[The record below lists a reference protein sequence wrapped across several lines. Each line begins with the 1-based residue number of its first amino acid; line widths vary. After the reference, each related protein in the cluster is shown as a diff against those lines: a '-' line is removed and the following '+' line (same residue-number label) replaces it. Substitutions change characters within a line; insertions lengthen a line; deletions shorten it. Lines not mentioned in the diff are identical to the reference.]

1 MALSQIAARS
11 LAWSREER
19 IFVLLVL
26 CFASSVNLVDR
37 MLITILIEPIKREFS
52 SSDTEMGLL
61 TGLSFAAVYAT
72 AAFPI
77 ARYTDR
83 GVRRNVIAWSV
94 LVWGSMTMLC
104 GLARSYGQLAVARM
118 GVALGE
124 AGYQPAAHSM
134 IADLFPLRRRGT
146 ALGLFNA
153 AASLGIGFGLFFGGW
168 MHAHFNWR
176 TIFVI
181 VGAPCLLLAPFI
193 RVAVRE
199 PPRGLA
205 EPLSSSA
212 VSAERPPPL
221 RETLSR
227 LATTRT
233 FRFLVIAGMSCQFV
247 NYGLQLWMASFFLRV
262 HGMDA
267 KEVGLKLGLA
277 SSVGLFVGTTASGA
291 LADALGRRDVRW
303 YMRVAGAGTFLGMP
317 LAIATLLAPA
327 ANAAF
332 ACYCVTIC
340 LLSCFA
346 TPVHTM
352 TQTIVAP
359 RMRGTAAA
367 ITGFWMNL
375 VGLGLGPLFV
385 GLLNDHY
392 QASLGNLAVRRSL
405 LILTSG
411 CVLAAYFCFST
422 NATIREDLAA
432 GVR

>member
-1 MALSQIAARS
+1 MSQSHVAARS

-19 IFVLLVL
+19 IFVLLIL

-52 SSDTEMGLL
+52 ASDTEMGLL

-134 IADLFPLRRRGT
+134 IADLFPLRRRGF

-168 MHAHFNWR
+168 MHARFGWR
-176 TIFVI
+176 TIFVA
-181 VGAPCLLLAPFI
+181 VGAPCLLLAPLV
-193 RVAVRE
+193 RLTVRE

-205 EPLSSSA
+205 EPPSSCA
-212 VSAERPPPL
+212 ASAERPPL
-221 RETLSR
+221 GATLSR
-227 LATTRT
+227 LAKMRT
-233 FRFLVIAGMSCQFV
+233 FRLLAIAGMSCQFV

-262 HGMDA
+262 HGLVA
-267 KEVGLKLGLA
+267 TEVGFKLGLA
-277 SSVGLFVGTTASGA
+277 SSIGLFVGTTASGA

-303 YMRVAGAGTFLGMP
+303 YMRVAGAGTLLGMP
-317 LAIATLLAPA
+317 VAMLNLLIPS

-346 TPVHTM
+346 TPIHAM
-352 TQTIVAP
+352 TQTIAAP
-359 RMRGTAAA
+359 GMRATASS
-367 ITGFWMNL
+367 IMGFWMNL
-375 VGLGLGPLFV
+375 VGLGFGPLFV
-385 GLLNDHY
+385 GMLNDHF

-411 CVLAAYFCFST
+411 CMLAAYFCFST
-422 NATIREDLAA
+422 NASIREDLAA
-432 GVR
+432 ADP

>member
-37 MLITILIEPIKREFS
+37 MLISILIEPIKREFS
-52 SSDTEMGLL
+52 ASDTQMGLL

-83 GVRRNVIAWSV
+83 GVRRNVIVWCV

-104 GLARSYGQLAVARM
+104 GFARSYWQLAVARM

-134 IADLFPLRRRGT
+134 IADLFPLRRRGS

-168 MHAHFNWR
+168 MHANFGWR
-176 TIFVI
+176 TIFVA

-193 RVAVRE
+193 RLKVRE
-199 PPRGLA
+199 PPRGLTD
-205 EPLSSSA
+205 PRPSA
-212 VSAERPPPL
+212 AASAERPPL
-221 RETLSR
+221 GAALSR
-227 LATTRT
+227 LATMRT
-233 FRFLVIAGMSCQFV
+233 FRFLVIAGTSCQFV

-262 HGMDA
+262 HGMDP
-267 KEVGLKLGLA
+267 KEVGFKLGLA
-277 SSVGLFVGTTASGA
+277 SSIGLCIGTTASGA

-303 YMRVAGAGTFLGMP
+303 YMRVAGAGTLLGMP
-317 LAIATLLAPA
+317 VAICSLLARS

-346 TPVHTM
+346 TPIHAM
-352 TQTIVAP
+352 TQTIVTP
-359 RMRGTAAA
+359 RMRGTAAS

-385 GLLNDHY
+385 GMLNDHF
-392 QASLGNLAVRRSL
+392 QASLGSLAVRRSL

-422 NATIREDLAA
+422 NASIREDLAA
-432 GVR
+432 ADP

>member
-1 MALSQIAARS
+1 MAQSHAAGRR

-52 SSDTEMGLL
+52 SSDTQMGLL

-77 ARYTDR
+77 ARYSDR

-104 GLARSYGQLAVARM
+104 GFARSYWQLAVTRM

-146 ALGLFNA
+146 ALGFFNA

-168 MHAHFNWR
+168 MHEHFSWR
-176 TIFVI
+176 AIFVV

-193 RVAVRE
+193 RRVVRE

-205 EPLSSSA
+205 DPLSSSA
-212 VSAERPPPL
+212 ASAAPL
-221 RETLSR
+221 GAALSR
-227 LATTRT
+227 LAKTRT

-262 HGMDA
+262 HGMTA

-277 SSVGLFVGTTASGA
+277 SSIGLFVGTTVSGA

-303 YMRVAGAGTFLGMP
+303 YMRVAGVGTLFGMP
-317 LAIATLLAPA
+317 LAISALLAPS

-332 ACYCVTIC
+332 ACYCATIC

-346 TPVHTM
+346 TPVHAM

-359 RMRGTAAA
+359 RTRGTAAS

-385 GLLNDHY
+385 GMLNDHF
-392 QASLGNLAVRRSL
+392 QASLGHLAIRRSL

-411 CVLAAYFCFST
+411 CILAAYFCFST
-422 NATIREDLAA
+422 NGSIREDLAA
-432 GVR
+432 AER

>member
-1 MALSQIAARS
+1 MARSQVAAGS

-52 SSDTEMGLL
+52 VSDTQMGLL

-77 ARYTDR
+77 ARHTDR
-83 GVRRNVIAWSV
+83 GVRRNVIGWSV

-104 GLARSYGQLAVARM
+104 GFARSYWQLAVARM

-146 ALGLFNA
+146 ALGFFNA

-176 TIFVI
+176 TIFVV

-193 RVAVRE
+193 ALTVRE

-205 EPLSSSA
+205 DPLSSSA
-212 VSAERPPPL
+212 ALAERPAL
-221 RETLSR
+221 GATLSR
-227 LATTRT
+227 IAKLRT
-233 FRFLVIAGMSCQFV
+233 FRSLVIAGMSCQFV

-277 SSVGLFVGTTASGA
+277 SSIGLFVGTTASGA

-303 YMRVAGAGTFLGMP
+303 YMRVAGAGTLLGMP
-317 LAIATLLAPA
+317 VAISTLLAPS
-327 ANAAF
+327 ANTAF
-332 ACYCVTIC
+332 ASYCVTIC

-385 GLLNDHY
+385 GMLNDHY

-422 NATIREDLAA
+422 NASIREDLPA